1 MNRRHRLTHVCAL
14 LSLAPLASQAL
25 TPSAARPRLEVWKTA
40 SCGCCKDWVKHVQA
54 AGFEVKAHDVSD
66 DAKRQKRQQLGLPEA
81 FGSCHTAVV
90 DGYVVEGHVPAR
102 EISRLLKERP
112 QAVGLTVPGM
122 PVGSPGMDGP
132 EYGTRRDKFAVV
144 LVQRDGRQS
153 VYQNYP

>member
-1 MNRRHRLTHVCAL
+1 MNRRHLLTHACVL
-14 LSLAPLASQAL
+14 LSLAPLASQAI

>member
-1 MNRRHRLTHVCAL
+1 MNRRHLLTQACAM
-14 LSLAPLASQAL
+14 LSLAPLASQAQ
-25 TPSAARPRLEVWKTA
+25 TQSPGRPRLEVWKTA

>member
-1 MNRRHRLTHVCAL
+1 MNRRHLLTRACAL
-14 LSLAPLASQAL
+14 LCAAPLASHAL
-25 TPSAARPRLEVWKTA
+25 TASPARPRLEVWKTA
-40 SCGCCKDWVKHVQA
+40 GCGCCKDWLKHVQA

-90 DGYVVEGHVPAR
+90 DGYVIEGHVPAR

-112 QAVGLTVPGM
+112 QAVGLAVPGM

-132 EYGTRRDKFAVV
+132 EYGTRRDKFSVL
-144 LVQRDGRQS
+144 LVQRDGNQS

>member
-1 MNRRHRLTHVCAL
+1 MNRRHLLTHVCAL
-14 LSLAPLASQAL
+14 LSLAPLASQAQ
-25 TPSAARPRLEVWKTA
+25 TPSPARPRLEVWKTA

-144 LVQRDGRQS
+144 LVQRDGRQL

>member
-1 MNRRHRLTHVCAL
+1 MNRRHLLTHACVL
-14 LSLAPLASQAL
+14 LSLAPLASQAI

-40 SCGCCKDWVKHVQA
+40 SCGCCHGWVKHVQA
-54 AGFEVKAHDVSD
+54 AGFEVKTHDVSD

-81 FGSCHTAVV
+81 FGSCHTALV

-102 EISRLLKERP
+102 EISRMLKERP
-112 QAVGLTVPGM
+112 QGLGLTVTGM

>member
-1 MNRRHRLTHVCAL
+1 MNRRHLLTRACAL
-14 LSLAPLASQAL
+14 LFAAPLTSHAL
-25 TPSAARPRLEVWKTA
+25 TPSPARPRLEVWKTA
-40 SCGCCKDWVKHVQA
+40 GCGCCKDWLKHVQA

-90 DGYVVEGHVPAR
+90 DGYVIEGHVPAR

-112 QAVGLTVPGM
+112 QAVGLAVPGM
-122 PVGSPGMDGP
+122 PVGSPGMNGP
-132 EYGTRRDKFAVV
+132 EYGTRRDKFSVL
-144 LVQRDGRQS
+144 LVQRDGNQS

>member
-1 MNRRHRLTHVCAL
+1 MHRRHL
-14 LSLAPLASQAL
+14 LSRLCVLWSTLPLAAL
-25 TPSAARPRLEVWKTA
+25 ATNPSPTRPLIEVWKTA
-40 SCGCCKDWVKHVQA
+40 SCGCCKDWLKHVQA
-54 AGFEVKAHDVSD
+54 AGFQVKAHDVSD
-66 DAKRQKRQQLGLPEA
+66 DVKRQKRQQLGLPEA

-102 EISRLLKERP
+102 EISRMLKERP

-132 EYGTRRDKFAVV
+132 EYGTRRDKFAVL

>member
-1 MNRRHRLTHVCAL
+1 MNRRHQWTHACAL
-14 LSLAPLASQAL
+14 LSLAPMASQAQ
-25 TPSAARPRLEVWKTA
+25 TQSPARPRLEVWKTA